1 MINDSDTHIPN
12 LETKEKKTSPE
23 KSHIISILTFPK
35 SCIILCTVE
44 CSEKGVEPKDP
55 SPQAE
60 NNVKK
65 SYELNSKRINH
76 CYIYKPKV
84 EFTYVSCY
92 ERHL

>member
-1 MINDSDTHIPN
+1 MVCHTPKKCIIKIKVLVSLNYWGSR
-12 LETKEKKTSPE
+12 KEENIKKTTCP
-23 KSHIISILTFPK
+23 
-35 SCIILCTVE
+35 VE
-44 CSEKGVEPKDP
+44 CSEKGVEPSDH

-76 CYIYKPKV
+76 CYICKPIV
-84 EFTYVSCY
+84 ECTYVSCY